1 MILLFVFLFLA
12 LSISFFC
19 SILESVL
26 LSITPSYTAA
36 LEEKSP
42 RVGAELKILKKDID
56 RPLAAI
62 LSLNTIAHT
71 IGAAG
76 VGAQAMSIFG
86 EGYVAVISA
95 VLTLLILIISE
106 IIPKTLGAIYWRKLV
121 SPSIRAI
128 KILIFLLY
136 PFVILSRRITLII
149 SKGRKPVSVSRDEIR
164 TIVDV
169 GYQEGSLL
177 KKEST
182 IINNLMRFG
191 KLMAKDI
198 MTPHSVMFSLSADM
212 RLEDVIKQNPV
223 LRFSR
228 IPIYRDNLEHI
239 NSYVL
244 KDDIL
249 LGISKNKKDK
259 KLDDISRGILVVPEM
274 VTLYKL
280 LDQLID
286 QREAIAL
293 IVDEYGGVAG
303 IVTVEDIV
311 ETLIGIE
318 IMDETDITEDMQKLA
333 RKQWIKRAK
342 RLGLISEADEIEE
355 WFNKLDNSQ

>member
-12 LSISFFC
+12 LGVSFFC

-26 LSITPSYTAA
+26 LSVTPSYAAA

-42 RVGAELKILKKDID
+42 RLGAELKKLKKDID

-62 LSLNTIAHT
+62 LSLNTVAHT

-76 VGAQAMSIFG
+76 VGAQAMRIFG
-86 EGYVAVISA
+86 EAYVAVISA
-95 VLTLLILIISE
+95 VLTLLILIVSE

-121 SPSIRAI
+121 SPSIHTI
-128 KILIFLLY
+128 KVLIFLLY
-136 PFVILSRRITLII
+136 PFVILSRKITLII
-149 SKGRKPVSVSRDEIR
+149 SKDRKNISVSRDEIR
-164 TIVDV
+164 TIVNM
-169 GYQEGSLL
+169 GFQEGSLL

-198 MTPHSVMFSLSADM
+198 MTPHSVMLSLSADM

-228 IPIYRDNLEHI
+228 IPIYRDNFEHI
-239 NSYVL
+239 DRYVL

-249 LGISKNKKDK
+249 LGISKTKKNK
-259 KLDDISRGILVVPEM
+259 KLDDISRELLVVPEM

-280 LDQLID
+280 FDQLINR
-286 QREAIAL
+286 RETISL
-293 IVDEYGGVAG
+293 IVDEHGGVAG
-303 IVTVEDIV
+303 IVTIEDIV

-318 IMDETDITEDMQKLA
+318 IMDETDITEDMQKFA
-333 RKQWIKRAK
+333 RMQWIKRAK
-342 RLGLISEADEIEE
+342 RLGLISEEDEIEE
-355 WFNKLDNSQ
+355 WFNKLDNN